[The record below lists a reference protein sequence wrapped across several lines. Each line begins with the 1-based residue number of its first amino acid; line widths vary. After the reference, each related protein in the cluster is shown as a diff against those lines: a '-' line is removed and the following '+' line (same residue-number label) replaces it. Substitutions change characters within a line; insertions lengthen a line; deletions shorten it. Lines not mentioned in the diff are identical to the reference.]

1 MKIALINENSQA
13 AKNEMIAAALKK
25 VVEPMGYEVFNYGM
39 HGAEDAVSLT
49 YVQNGILAAVL
60 LRLHKIVIIQA
71 VCGLLLLTFLSIVF
85 GSTVFTRTPGIRQYQ
100 PEVFWSWKEILG
112 IGTCGRLGSTTGDG
126 LLQENLLN
134 ILLLFPAGILL
145 PGVTGRKLKWWM
157 GLLVGIAVSSAIE
170 ISQLLLCRGLFE
182 FDDIIHNS
190 LGCMLGSLLG
200 NRMLRLVHGK

>member
-1 MKIALINENSQA
+1 MNTFFIIKQLFIHSQID
-13 AKNEMIAAALKK
+13 EETLS
-25 VVEPMGYEVFNYGM
+25 G
-39 HGAEDAVSLT
+39 DSLFSMF
-49 YVQNGILAAVL
+49 L
-60 LRLHKIVIIQA
+60 LYFFSRKR
-71 VCGLLLLTFLSIVF
+71 GSLLTFLAIVF

-100 PEVFWSWKEILG
+100 PEVFWLWKEILG

-145 PGVTGRKLKWWM
+145 PGLTGRKLKWWM

-190 LGCMLGSLLG
+190 LGCMLGCLLG
-200 NRMLRLVHGK
+200 NRMLRLVYGK

>member
-1 MKIALINENSQA
+1 MDLHQILITHNRAWTKRELVFFLIVFTVAALLAGRWVRKGRIRKGQAVSGLLALIFLA
-13 AKNEMIAAALKK
+13 
-25 VVEPMGYEVFNYGM
+25 VVY
-39 HGAEDAVSLT
+39 A
-49 YVQNGILAAVL
+49 
-60 LRLHKIVIIQA
+60 
-71 VCGLLLLTFLSIVF
+71 
-85 GSTVFTRTPGIRQYQ
+85 STVFTRTSGIRQYQ
-100 PEVFWSWKEILG
+100 LELFWSWKEILG
-112 IGTCGRLGSTTGDG
+112 IGACGRLGSTTGDG

-145 PGVTGRKLKWWM
+145 PGLTGRKLKWWM

-190 LGCMLGSLLG
+190 LGCMLGCLLG

>member
-1 MKIALINENSQA
+1 MNTFFIIKQLFIHSQIDE
-13 AKNEMIAAALKK
+13 KVLSGDSLFFYVSVILFLKK
-25 VVEPMGYEVFNYGM
+25 ERFTSDVSCNCIWFYCFYEDSG
-39 HGAEDAVSLT
+39 DQAVSAG
-49 YVQNGILAAVL
+49 GILVMEGNPGDWYMWQTGKYYG
-60 LRLHKIVIIQA
+60 RW
-71 VCGLLLLTFLSIVF
+71 
-85 GSTVFTRTPGIRQYQ
+85 FT
-100 PEVFWSWKEILG
+100 
-112 IGTCGRLGSTTGDG
+112 
-126 LLQENLLN
+126 QENLLN